1 MLGVRDGTLRLSVA
15 APPEK
20 GKANRAV
27 RRLLASVLQ
36 VRLSEVELTSGE
48 SSRDKTVRIALSPAE
63 VRARL
68 RKLERHD

>member
-1 MLGVRDGTLRLSVA
+1 VLGVRDGTLRLAVA

-27 RRLLASVLQ
+27 RRLLASVLK

-68 RKLERHD
+68 RKLAGRD